1 MKFEYDHIR
10 DLLYIYFGKPGTTV
24 AKTSMVAPGIHIDI
38 DKNGKPL
45 GIEILDASEVM
56 GEKLEFV
63 FPGLKY
69 ALKKAV

>member
-24 AKTSMVAPGIHIDI
+24 AKTSTVAPGIHIDI
-38 DKNGKPL
+38 DKNGNLL

-69 ALKKAV
+69 AFKKAV